1 MESRTQ
7 QIRARGNKYVKIQ
20 VIPGHFATNHSHVN
34 YYVDM
39 TDIKNSHMM
48 AKDAAAELA
57 KAYAATTLVDTII
70 CMEGTEMIG
79 AFLAEILARNG
90 GVNVNEGQNICVV
103 TPELNSN
110 NQMIFRDNM
119 QRMIW
124 DKRIL
129 LLVASAST
137 GKTLNRLVE
146 CLQYYNGR
154 LVGMAAIFSAIPKLG
169 ELPLVSIF
177 GGEDIPDY
185 RTSPVTDCALC
196 REKRKIDAIVN
207 SYGYSK
213 I

>member
-1 MESRTQ
+1 MENRTQ
-7 QIRARGNKYVKIQ
+7 QIRARGNKHVKIQ

-48 AKDAAAELA
+48 ARDAAAELA

-146 CLQYYNGR
+146 CLQYYSGR
-154 LVGMAAIFSAIPKLG
+154 LVGMAAIFSAIPQLG
-169 ELPLVSIF
+169 ELPIVSIF
-177 GGEDIPDY
+177 GTEDVPDY
-185 RTSPVTDCALC
+185 QTSPVTGCNLC

-207 SYGYSK
+207 SYGYAK